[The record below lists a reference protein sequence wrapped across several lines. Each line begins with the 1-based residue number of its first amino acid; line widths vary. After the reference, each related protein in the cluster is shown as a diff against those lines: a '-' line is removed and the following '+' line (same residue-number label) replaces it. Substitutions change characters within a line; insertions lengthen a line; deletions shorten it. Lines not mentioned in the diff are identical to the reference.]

1 MRIAVSV
8 IHVNIHF
15 LIEKKFFNTFSLCF
29 DSNGH
34 FIGYL
39 VENSQFPDI
48 GTMENLRVLQ
58 LTAFGNVSSTYVK
71 RLASSLVNLEELHF
85 AAIDMALSC
94 KNLLLPFC
102 QNPKFKRVIILSKQI
117 MYRCTRTDIV
127 DYNRV
132 RESFEVPS
140 KLTIYMEKEV
150 IRLVNFK
157 IPENCHLIA
166 LKPLS
171 EIEREIHSFDL

>member
-1 MRIAVSV
+1 M
-8 IHVNIHF
+8 
-15 LIEKKFFNTFSLCF
+15 
-29 DSNGH
+29 
-34 FIGYL
+34 
-39 VENSQFPDI
+39 QFPDV

-58 LTAFGNVSSTYVK
+58 LTAFGNVSSMYVK
-71 RLASSLVNLEELHF
+71 RLASALVNLEELHF

-102 QNPKFKRVIILSKQI
+102 QNPKFKKAIIQSKQI
-117 MYRCTRTDIV
+117 MYRCSRMDIA

-140 KLTIYMEKEV
+140 KLTIYMEKEI

-157 IPENCHLIA
+157 IPENCHLVA

-171 EIEREIHSFDL
+171 EVEREIHSFNI